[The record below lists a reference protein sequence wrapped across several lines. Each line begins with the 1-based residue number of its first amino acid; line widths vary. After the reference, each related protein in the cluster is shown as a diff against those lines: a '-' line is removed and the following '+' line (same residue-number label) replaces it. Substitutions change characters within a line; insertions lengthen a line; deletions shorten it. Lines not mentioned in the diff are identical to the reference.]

1 MAAEGMQFLWR
12 RDGGTI
18 SLYLEVIWEMS
29 VKAIFDAIRRLMEP
43 PPEPPKRPIGYI
55 YNE

>member
-29 VKAIFDAIRRLMEP
+29 VE
-43 PPEPPKRPIGYI
+43 GYLGNVG
-55 YNE
+55 YYK